1 MDDFSRDNQE
11 EKNELPFGFRRLP
24 VEGRLQEEN
33 WKSVE
38 EAIRQGEEMSPASFI
53 VGEVIGGETVERRS
67 FRWGRVLAAAACLV
81 MVAVG
86 IWWIGTRTGHPE
98 FSEIRTGYGE
108 IKNILLPDSSVV
120 ILNANSSIR
129 IPQQWTESGGRQV
142 WLEGEAYFQVQKQPS
157 TVRKFVVHTK
167 QVDVEVLGTKFNVN
181 ARRQRAVVSLEEG
194 KVRLSM
200 NGVVTSV
207 LEKKAALV
215 MRPGQVAEVD
225 EDLQTKVNED
235 RAIGA
240 RSGWTRHEFHFD
252 NTSLGE
258 IAGMIQDTYG
268 YDMIVADSS
277 MLSFPISGDLRKTE
291 LPDLLKVLQASTNYV
306 MRIRDK
312 TIYVTMH

>member
-11 EKNELPFGFRRLP
+11 EKNQLPFGFRRLP
-24 VEGRLQEEN
+24 VDSRLQEEN
-33 WKSVE
+33 WKAVE
-38 EAIRQGEEMSPASFI
+38 GAISGEA
-53 VGEVIGGETVERRS
+53 VERRS

-81 MVAVG
+81 TVAVG
-86 IWWIGTRTGHPE
+86 IWWIGARTGHPE

-120 ILNANSSIR
+120 ILNANSSMR

-157 TVRKFVVHTK
+157 TVRKFVVHTR

-258 IAGMIQDTYG
+258 IAGMIKDTYG
-268 YDMIVADSS
+268 YDMVVEDSVMLSKEISDAGGVRVSDVQDLVKVLIVASS
-277 MLSFPISGDLRKTE
+277 YS
-291 LPDLLKVLQASTNYV
+291 

>member
-1 MDDFSRDNQE
+1 MDDFSKDNQE
-11 EKNELPFGFRRLP
+11 EKSELPFGFRRLP
-24 VEGRLQEEN
+24 VDSRLQEEN
-33 WKSVE
+33 WKAVE
-38 EAIRQGEEMSPASFI
+38 GAIRQGEMSPASHI
-53 VGEVIGGETVERRS
+53 VGGVIGGEVVERRS

-81 MVAVG
+81 TVAIG
-86 IWWIGTRTGHPE
+86 IWWIETRTGHPE

-120 ILNANSSIR
+120 ILNANSSMR

-157 TVRKFVVHTK
+157 TVRKFVVHTR

-235 RAIGA
+235 RTIGT

-258 IAGMIQDTYG
+258 IAGMIKDTYG
-268 YDMIVADSS
+268 YDMVVEDSS
-277 MLSFPISGDLRKTE
+277 MLSFPISGDLRKPE
-291 LPDLLKVLQASTNYV
+291 LQDLLKVLQVPTHYV

>member
-24 VEGRLQEEN
+24 VDSRLQEEN
-33 WKSVE
+33 WKAVE
-38 EAIRQGEEMSPASFI
+38 EAIIQGAEISPAQA
-53 VGEVIGGETVERRS
+53 IGGAAVERRS
-67 FRWGRVLAAAACLV
+67 LRWARVMVAAACLV
-81 MVAVG
+81 MVAIG

-120 ILNANSSIR
+120 VLNANSSIR

-142 WLEGEAYFQVQKQPS
+142 WLEGEAYFQVQKQLS

-181 ARRQRAVVSLEEG
+181 ARRQRAVISLEEG

-200 NGVVTSV
+200 DGVVTSV

-235 RAIGA
+235 RTIGA

-258 IAGMIQDTYG
+258 IAGMIKDTYG
-268 YDMIVADSS
+268 YDVAVEDSS
-277 MLSFPISGDLRKTE
+277 MLSFPISGDLRKSE
-291 LPDLLKVLQASTNYV
+291 LQDLLKVLQVSTNYV

>member
-1 MDDFSRDNQE
+1 MDDFSKDNQE
-11 EKNELPFGFRRLP
+11 EKNQLPFGFRRLP
-24 VEGRLQEEN
+24 VDSRLQEEN
-33 WKSVE
+33 WKAVE
-38 EAIRQGEEMSPASFI
+38 GAIRQGEMSP
-53 VGEVIGGETVERRS
+53 VPVMGGEVAERRS

-81 MVAVG
+81 TVAIG

-120 ILNANSSIR
+120 ILNANSSMR

-235 RAIGA
+235 KAIGA

-258 IAGMIQDTYG
+258 IAGMIKDTYG
-268 YDMIVADSS
+268 YDMVVEDSS
-277 MLSFPISGDLRKTE
+277 MLSFPISGDLRKPE
-291 LPDLLKVLQASTNYV
+291 LQDLLKVLQVPTHYV